1 MTDFQHQSGEFAK
14 LAIKFNLSA
23 FLDYFIPP
31 EIQVQPDAHRR
42 ARMFMLSH
50 AFGPFLGS
58 VIPLYLHFIVNIQ
71 MDYRFWTFFISVM
84 VFWAYPFALRI
95 TKQYQILAFISV
107 QNLIFCIL
115 WACYSYGGIYSPFL
129 SWALIIPLL
138 AFFYLPAT
146 GTIRN
151 ILLIQIFGSMGAFGA
166 LVVGGYAFP
175 VIDLTQFQ
183 LIGIIS
189 TLSAA
194 IYVVMMALY
203 FANVFREQGEFQ
215 RELSSLVATADNMIN
230 LTAAAQQATTAKAE
244 FIASMS
250 HELRTPLN
258 AVIGYS
264 ELLLEDIDEKEDA
277 VFARDMERIHGAGIY
292 LLRLVDDVLD
302 FSKLEAGKMLSHAS
316 IGSPSEM
323 IGKIISDITEHVSSN
338 LYTLECDIEA
348 SREPLNADWQTLK
361 KIIHHLICGIVADGA
376 GGVLHVRAA
385 LANHGDIAIRI
396 TDPKHRADEAQSVNL
411 FDVFSNDSDASA
423 TKYGSV
429 GIAFALSLKFTQ
441 LIGGKIIVEKDA
453 KGRRVFAL
461 TVPAKASGDTALAA
475 A

>member
-1 MTDFQHQSGEFAK
+1 MTDFQHQSGESAK
-14 LAIKFNLSA
+14 PPLRFNLSA

-31 EIQVQPDAHRR
+31 GIQVQPDAHRR

-50 AFGPFLGS
+50 VFGPILGS
-58 VIPLYLHFIVNIQ
+58 VIPLYLHFFVKIQ
-71 MDYRFWTFFISVM
+71 MDYRFWTFFLSVM
-84 VFWAYPFALRI
+84 VFWIYPFALRI

-115 WACYSYGGIYSPFL
+115 WACYSYGGIYSPFF
-129 SWALIIPLL
+129 SWALTIPLL

-151 ILLIQIFGSMGAFGA
+151 ILLVQIFGSMGAFGA
-166 LVVGGYAFP
+166 LVVCGFVFP
-175 VIDLTQFQ
+175 AVDLNQFQ

-215 RELSSLVATADNMIN
+215 RELGSLVATADNMIN

-264 ELLLEDIDEKEDA
+264 QLLLEDVDPEADA
-277 VFARDMERIHGAGIY
+277 VFVRDMERIHGAGTY

-302 FSKLEAGKMLSHAS
+302 FSKLEAGKMFSHAS
-316 IGSPSEM
+316 IGVLSER
-323 IGKIISDITEHVSSN
+323 IGKILSDVTDHVAAN
-338 LYTLECDIEA
+338 LYTLECDIEGSSA
-348 SREPLNADWQTLK
+348 SLNADWQTLK
-361 KIIHHLICGIVADGA
+361 KTIHHLIYGIVADGT
-376 GGVLHVRAA
+376 GGVVNVRAT
-385 LANHGDIAIRI
+385 LANQGKIAVYI
-396 TDPKHRADEAQSVNL
+396 TDPKKRAGEAQPENL

-429 GIAFALSLKFTQ
+429 GIAFALSMKFAK
-441 LIGGKIIVEKDA
+441 LIGGEIAVEKDA

-461 TVPAKASGDTALAA
+461 TVPVAADSDAALAV
-475 A
+475 